1 MHPGRRCAAAIPQPA
16 QYNCVTQ
23 VLPEFQTQNVDELPV
38 LKADALKFP
47 RTLPAYFQPF
57 RVWHFVQ
64 VLPELQAQNVNDL
77 PVLKA
82 DALKFLTTFRSQ
94 IPKDACLRIFE
105 RLIALLG
112 SESNV
117 VHTYA
122 ATAVERLL
130 SSKVIL

>member
-1 MHPGRRCAAAIPQPA
+1 M
-16 QYNCVTQ
+16 
-23 VLPEFQTQNVDELPV
+23 
-38 LKADALKFP
+38 
-47 RTLPAYFQPF
+47 
-57 RVWHFVQ
+57 
-64 VLPELQAQNVNDL
+64 LPELQAQNVNDL

-94 IPKDACLRIFE
+94 LPKDACVRIFE
-105 RLIALLG
+105 RLVVLLG

-130 SSKVIL
+130 SSKASASCPHPRLSVQCRCRTYQLLLVRCLRENSADAPETSFLAAATS

>member
-1 MHPGRRCAAAIPQPA
+1 M
-16 QYNCVTQ
+16 
-23 VLPEFQTQNVDELPV
+23 
-38 LKADALKFP
+38 
-47 RTLPAYFQPF
+47 
-57 RVWHFVQ
+57 
-64 VLPELQAQNVNDL
+64 LPELQAQNVNEL

-82 DALKFLTTFRSQ
+82 DALKFLTIFRSQ

-105 RLIALLG
+105 QLVALLG

-130 SSKVIL
+130 SSKVTFQMFPCQDTTMRAHVLKAFITKDFLSSQKACHLFHEAFSTIACRLVLSCTS

>member
-1 MHPGRRCAAAIPQPA
+1 M
-16 QYNCVTQ
+16 
-23 VLPEFQTQNVDELPV
+23 
-38 LKADALKFP
+38 
-47 RTLPAYFQPF
+47 
-57 RVWHFVQ
+57 
-64 VLPELQAQNVNDL
+64 LPELQSQNVNDL

-130 SSKVIL
+130 SSKVSLRRRPWLYANDTTFVAHCLVNC

>member
-1 MHPGRRCAAAIPQPA
+1 M
-16 QYNCVTQ
+16 
-23 VLPEFQTQNVDELPV
+23 
-38 LKADALKFP
+38 
-47 RTLPAYFQPF
+47 
-57 RVWHFVQ
+57 
-64 VLPELQAQNVNDL
+64 LPELQAQNVNDL

-94 IPKDACLRIFE
+94 LSKDACVRIFE

-117 VHTYA
+117 VHTHA

-130 SSKVIL
+130 SSKASAFTFFYGSQHSPVHPPVSLFF

>member
-1 MHPGRRCAAAIPQPA
+1 MAVKGSSEPGLTQCA
-16 QYNCVTQ
+16 C
-23 VLPEFQTQNVDELPV
+23 LL
-38 LKADALKFP
+38 
-47 RTLPAYFQPF
+47 
-57 RVWHFVQ
+57 Q

-94 IPKDACLRIFE
+94 LPKDACVRIFE
-105 RLIALLG
+105 RLVALLG

-130 SSKVIL
+130 SSKVTASCTAAKSSESCLILHCKARQPAG